1 MAAIKQLYELQVV
14 DLEIDW
20 RRARLAEI
28 ASTLGDESSLAPLR
42 DAASQGK
49 AAVQAE
55 TVKQN
60 ALDTVVSGFDEKI
73 KGVEAKLY
81 SGTVTLAR
89 ELTDLQADIDMI
101 KRQRTEQE
109 DELLEILED
118 LDNAQKISSAATVVL
133 ANSEVAWAADQQ
145 SMTTEKG
152 VLDGELVDLTV
163 SRDDH
168 AAAIPAPD
176 IALYEQIRP
185 RHKGKAVAKLQG
197 DTCGSCRTGV
207 DNRTVQQARAS
218 TDPIKCPNC
227 GLILLAG

>member
-1 MAAIKQLYELQVV
+1 MAAIKQLYDLQAV
-14 DLEIDW
+14 DLAIDG

-28 ASTLGDESSLAPLR
+28 ASALGDESSLAPLR
-42 DAASQGK
+42 DAANQGK
-49 AAVQAE
+49 AAAQAE

-60 ALDTVVSGFDEKI
+60 ALDTVVSGYDDKI

-101 KRQRTEQE
+101 KRQRAEQE

-133 ANSEVAWAADQQ
+133 ADAEAAWAADQQ
-145 SMTTEKG
+145 SITTEKG
-152 VLDGELVDLTV
+152 VLDGELAEFIVT
-163 SRDDH
+163 RDTH

-185 RHKGKAVAKLQG
+185 RHKGKAVAKLLG
-197 DTCGSCRTGV
+197 DTCEACRTGV
-207 DNRTVQQARAS
+207 DNRTVQKTRAS